1 MGRFCHHDQSLY
13 YLMRGHGDPL
23 LLIHGLGSSGADW
36 AMQVAALE
44 GQFCLVVPDLPGC
57 GHSGILPADCSIAG
71 ISKSLWAL
79 MDHLGIDRP
88 NIIGFSLGGAV
99 ALEMALQR
107 PNAVP
112 RLALI
117 NSLAS
122 YRIDHWKKWL
132 EARGSSALVSL
143 FGMKFT
149 GRLFATRMFPHPWQR
164 SIRERAALIIGA
176 VPARSYLGL
185 MKALE
190 NWSAT
195 DRLGGLTSCTTMIA
209 AEHDLVPFADTQLLA
224 ACLRANLIMIRG
236 SRHGTPFDSVEATN
250 ASLLALLTDQLPSAA
265 TRWACDEPK
274 CALPLAFDGSLAE
287 EHALGA

>member
-13 YLMRGHGDPL
+13 YLVRGHGDPL

-79 MDHLGIDRP
+79 MDHLDIDRP

-164 SIRERAALIIGA
+164 SIRERAAIIIGA

-195 DRLGGLTSCTTMIA
+195 DRLDGLTSCTTMIA
-209 AEHDLVPFADTQLLA
+209 AEHDFVPFADTQLLA

-250 ASLLALLTDQLPSAA
+250 ASLLALLTDQLPVAA
-265 TRWACDEPK
+265 TGWACDEPK
-274 CALPLAFDGSLAE
+274 YVLPLAFDGSLAE